1 MSKIFLFPLLFICC
15 TIADKQDSLENQA
28 DSLSSIDK
36 ELLLTLV
43 NAQRSQGCQ
52 CGGTYYPAVPPL
64 TWSDKLATVAQKH
77 SNEMAQ
83 RNQLTHSSKNGDDP
97 GKRLSKAG
105 YHWRAYAENVAMGY
119 SDERAVIQGWL
130 SSPAHCANI
139 MNPHVK
145 EMGVAHKGKY
155 WTQVFG
161 SEE

>member
-1 MSKIFLFPLLFICC
+1 
-15 TIADKQDSLENQA
+15 
-28 DSLSSIDK
+28 
-36 ELLLTLV
+36 
-43 NAQRSQGCQ
+43 
-52 CGGTYYPAVPPL
+52 
-64 TWSDKLATVAQKH
+64 
-77 SNEMAQ
+77 MAQ

-119 SDERAVIQGWL
+119 SDERTVIQGWL

-161 SEE
+161 SED

>member
-1 MSKIFLFPLLFICC
+1 MSKIFFFPLLFICC
-15 TIADKQDSLENQA
+15 TIADKQDAPENQA

-43 NAQRSQGCQ
+43 NAQRSQGCH
-52 CGGTYYPAVPPL
+52 CG
-64 TWSDKLATVAQKH
+64 
-77 SNEMAQ
+77 
-83 RNQLTHSSKNGDDP
+83 
-97 GKRLSKAG
+97 
-105 YHWRAYAENVAMGY
+105 GY

-161 SEE
+161 SED